1 MVFHFCCCLLCYT
14 KVVWSFQSVD
24 WILTC
29 DFSMQSLNR
38 IFLYYTVL
46 LFYTKCGA
54 SFGTAVDKSAMCDQL
69 ESGYRLPVT
78 DSLWHPKRI
87 SASQNTE
94 IARKQTEGYSAI
106 SHTSKPKAMTRDAEL
121 KITSVCCSQMTISA
135 TRWERR
141 VRLL

>member
-1 MVFHFCCCLLCYT
+1 M
-14 KVVWSFQSVD
+14 D
-24 WILTC
+24 GILTC

-54 SFGTAVDKSAMCDQL
+54 SFGTAVDESAMCDQL
-69 ESGYRLPVT
+69 ESGYWLPV
-78 DSLWHPKRI
+78 SGYRFLVWHPKRI

-106 SHTSKPKAMTRDAEL
+106 SHTSK
-121 KITSVCCSQMTISA
+121 
-135 TRWERR
+135 
-141 VRLL
+141 